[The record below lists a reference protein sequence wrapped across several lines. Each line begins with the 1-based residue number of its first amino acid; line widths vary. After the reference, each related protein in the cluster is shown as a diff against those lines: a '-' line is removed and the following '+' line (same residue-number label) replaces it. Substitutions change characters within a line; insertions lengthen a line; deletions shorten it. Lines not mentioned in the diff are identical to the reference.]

1 MRTHLSKLSV
11 LFFLLFLPSCSLFDS
26 SALRVTSELPHGVV
40 QASGVLQ
47 FEFSRSVVLPESTNI
62 WVETP
67 FIEFTPNIEGKFVWQ
82 DSSRLVFSPDAP
94 LAGDTKFKG
103 KLNTD
108 LLKKL
113 SHARSFKGDDEFSFS
128 TEPFTMKGAEFFYD
142 RIDNKRTVGVKAN
155 LEFSYTVKP
164 DDVAKC
170 LKLEIDGVQ
179 HSEFKIVSATQAKI
193 IPVEIGSLTQLE
205 KPRSISVSFSDGL
218 LSPETN
224 TRITMEKPFVYSL
237 PGLEELKIYGHEAG
251 FDGKQ
256 GTIKI
261 STSQEVEMSSV
272 RSFITISPERSYVV
286 EATDRF
292 GFVIRGDFETA
303 TSYHLMIHKGL
314 QSVLGAKTQND
325 YEADIV
331 IGDIKPSFSFVS
343 DGAYMLLS
351 GAKSIAVKTVNLAKL
366 HVQVSQIFQNN
377 IVFFL
382 DHGRSYDYG
391 YYDEDE
397 EGYHP
402 PHKYRFS
409 VGNFGR
415 LLEGKTIDIQNSRN
429 QEVTTGIDLSSYLR
443 SDYKGF
449 LLVEVSDPAQSWRS
463 TAKLISISDIGL
475 IVKQSKQ
482 ELAVFAASLED
493 NEPVAGVKI
502 ELISNNNQVMS
513 SQNTNSDGAVVFKDF
528 GTLQNDDF
536 HLKLVTATKGDDF
549 NFLNLADYRVETS
562 RFDVG
567 GKFDSEGEFDAF
579 VYGDRTL
586 YRPGEK
592 IILTGIVR
600 DLHNGL
606 PGSFP
611 VKVKMFSPLG
621 TVVSEFMRTIN
632 EEGSFEISYQT
643 DQSAPT
649 GEYRFDVSTGNDL
662 FLTSYSVSIE
672 DFVPDRIRVSMTAD
686 CAEAAPGDTINYSF
700 QALNFFGPPASG
712 RNYEFEGTFVPAPY
726 LSKHFPEF
734 RFANDGAENFSPQP
748 VVSEGKT
755 DDDGKAEESFG
766 VPKEATSSG
775 VLIARGRVGV
785 FDESG
790 RPVYQLA
797 TTVVNP
803 KEYYIGVWRKMDY
816 YVSPGTPQTLKLIA
830 VNPDDQPIKGFPAQF
845 QLFRKEWHTVL
856 RMFEKTNSLRYVS
869 EMVEVPVESRDVTLD
884 DTPTPLTFTVPPI
897 SGDYVVRV
905 SKKDDDGYN
914 EFNFYSYS
922 WATTDI
928 TSFQIDPEARVD
940 ISFNKQSYEPGEKA
954 NILFKT
960 PFDGTML
967 VTLERNR
974 VISYR
979 YLNVENNTASMEV
992 SVENDFMPNV
1002 YVSAVLF
1009 RKVKSVSI
1017 PLLVGHGFAPLF
1029 VEKKTNKLAVSISAP
1044 EKIRPRGKQKITV
1057 AVAGEKN
1064 VFVTLAAVD
1073 EGILQV
1079 KNYATP
1085 QPYSYFYARKG
1096 LETQTFD
1103 FFRDLLPEPGK
1114 KQKSSSGG
1122 SEYEAKAK
1130 RTNPVSALRFKPVAL
1145 WSGIVR
1151 TNSDGEADVAFDIP
1165 EFSGE
1170 LRLMAIAY
1178 KGGKFGSAE
1187 KSMKVADPVVVTP
1200 ALPRFASPNDVITM
1214 PLTAFNTTEKP
1225 VSVKFTISTEGP
1237 LIATQQSATLDINA
1251 NQERYVNIVL
1261 RATDQ
1266 IGKATVKVVTEAL
1279 GEKFESV
1286 TEIPVR
1292 PLSSY
1297 VTESVAGSLTG
1308 GNTVSLTLSD
1318 QYLPNGRKSY
1328 LTVSPFPVA
1337 NFAKELKYLVGYPH
1351 GCLEQTTSKAFPQ
1364 IYLRDIAVLL
1374 DPSILDR
1381 GSPTYFV
1388 NEAIT
1393 KISGMQG
1400 NDGRFSY
1407 WPGGSEYNNWA
1418 TVYATHFLVEAKKAG
1433 YSVPEATLKSALS
1446 SMATIARSKQ
1456 TMDYYV
1462 YSNHKTEII
1471 RIADKSS
1478 VYALYVLALAGQPE
1492 LSIMNFYRTAQSLL
1506 TTDTRYLLAGSFA
1519 LSGDRKSY
1527 LDLLPPQFVIE
1538 DPRRTSGEWF
1548 DSPIRANA
1556 IVLNVLLETDPGN
1569 ANIPRYMD
1577 YLSKSYETHEWYSTQ
1592 DDAFTLLAFGKAARR
1607 AGGGKFDGTITIAGN
1622 TQHYSGGNQKYDIS
1636 AVEGKVTFSLRGEGQ
1651 VYYSLITEGI
1661 RRDGYV
1667 RIEDKNLRV
1676 RREFFNRFG
1685 APVGLESIKQNS
1697 LVVVKITAT
1706 TDVDRLDNIA
1716 ITDLLPA
1723 GFEIENPRLVE
1734 SSQYDFIKD
1743 ASTPD
1748 YVDIRDDRINYYT
1761 NFKDTRERKF
1771 FYLVR
1776 AVSKGDFQYAP
1787 IAAEAMYD
1795 ANYYSASG
1803 RGVLKVVE

>member
-1 MRTHLSKLSV
+1 M
-11 LFFLLFLPSCSLFDS
+11 FDS
-26 SALRVTSELPHGVV
+26 NGLRITSELPHGVV
-40 QASGVLQ
+40 PASGVLQ
-47 FEFSRSVVLPESTNI
+47 FEFSRGVVPPESTNV

-67 FIEFTPNIEGKFVWQ
+67 FIEFTPHVEGKFVWQ
-82 DSSRLVFSPDAP
+82 DSSKLVFSPDVP
-94 LAGDTKFKG
+94 FAGDTKFKG
-103 KLNTD
+103 RFNTD
-108 LLKKL
+108 LLKQL
-113 SHARSFKGDDEFSFS
+113 SHSRSFRGDEEFSFA
-128 TEPFTMKGAEFFYD
+128 TEPFTMRGAEFFYD

-155 LEFSYTVKP
+155 LEFSYAVKP
-164 DDVAKC
+164 DDVAKY
-170 LKLEIDGVQ
+170 LKMEIDGAP
-179 HSEFKIVSATQAKI
+179 HPEFKVMSTTQAKI
-193 IPVEIGSLTQLE
+193 VPVEIGSMTQLE
-205 KPRSISVSFSDGL
+205 KARSISVSFVDGL
-218 LSPETN
+218 VSPETN
-224 TRITMEKPFVYSL
+224 THIAMEKPFVYSL
-237 PGLEELKIYGHEAG
+237 PGLEELKVYGHEAG
-251 FDGKQ
+251 FDGKE

-261 STSQEVEMSSV
+261 STSQEVDMSSV
-272 RSFITISPERSYVV
+272 KSFISLSPERSYVV

-292 GFVIRGDFETA
+292 GFLIRGNFETA
-303 TSYHLMIHKGL
+303 TSFHLMIRRGL

-325 YEADIV
+325 YEADVV

-351 GAKSIAVKTVNLAKL
+351 GAKTIAVKTVNLSKL
-366 HVQVSQIFQNN
+366 HVQVSQVFQNN
-377 IVFFL
+377 IVFFI
-382 DHGRSYDYG
+382 DHGRSYDYE
-391 YYDEDE
+391 YYDDDE

-402 PHKYRFS
+402 SHKYRFS

-429 QEVTTGIDLSSYLR
+429 QEVTTGIDLASYLR
-443 SDYKGF
+443 NDYKGF
-449 LLVEVSDPAQSWRS
+449 LLVEVSDPAQTWRS

-482 ELAVFAASLED
+482 ELAVFATSLDD
-493 NEPVAGVKI
+493 NEPLGGVKI
-502 ELISNNNQVMS
+502 DLISTSNQVMS

-567 GKFDSEGEFDAF
+567 GKFDSEGQYDAF

-592 IILTGIVR
+592 VILTGIVR

-606 PGSFP
+606 PGNFP
-611 VKVKMFSPLG
+611 IKVKMFSPLG

-686 CAEAAPGDTINYSF
+686 RTKASPADTINYAF

-726 LSKHFPEF
+726 VSKQFPEF
-734 RFANDGAENFSPQP
+734 RFANDGAANFSAQP

-755 DDDGKAEESFG
+755 DDEGKAEETFA

-797 TTVVNP
+797 TTVVHP
-803 KEYYIGVWRKMDY
+803 KDYYIGIWKKMDY
-816 YVSPGTPQTLKLIA
+816 YVSPGNPQTIKLVA
-830 VNPDDQPIKGFPAQF
+830 VNTDDQAIKGFPAQF

-856 RMFEKTNSLRYVS
+856 RMYEKTNSLRYVS
-869 EMVEVPVESRDVTLD
+869 EMREIPVEARDVTLD
-884 DTPTPLTFTVPPI
+884 DSPTPVTFTVPAI

-905 SKKDDDGYN
+905 SKKNDDA
-914 EFNFYSYS
+914 FNQFDFYSYS

-928 TSFQIDPEARVD
+928 TSFQIDPEAKVD

-967 VTLERNR
+967 VTLERNK

-979 YLNVENNTASMEV
+979 YLKAENNTASMEL
-992 SVENDFMPNV
+992 SVEDDFMPNV

-1009 RKVKSVSI
+1009 RKVKSMNI

-1029 VEKKTNKLAVSISAP
+1029 AERKSNKLAVSISAP
-1044 EKIRPRGKQKITV
+1044 EKIRPRGKQKVTV
-1057 AVAGEKN
+1057 SVAGEKN
-1064 VFVTLAAVD
+1064 VFVTIAAVD

-1103 FFRDLLPEPGK
+1103 FFRDLLPEYDK

-1122 SEYEAKAK
+1122 SDYEAKAK

-1145 WSGIVR
+1145 WSGIVK
-1151 TNSDGEADVAFDIP
+1151 TNSDGEADVTLDVP

-1178 KGGKFGSAE
+1178 KGGKFGTAE
-1187 KSMKVADPVVVTP
+1187 KPMKVADPIVVTP

-1214 PLTAFNTTEKP
+1214 PITAFNTTEKP

-1237 LIATQQSATLDINA
+1237 ILATQQSAELDVNA
-1251 NQERYVNIVL
+1251 NQEKYVNIIL
-1261 RATDQ
+1261 KATDQ

-1292 PLSSY
+1292 PLSAY
-1297 VTESVAGSLTG
+1297 VTESVAGIVTG
-1308 GNTVSLTLSD
+1308 GNTVSMTMSD
-1318 QYLPNGRKSY
+1318 KYLPNGRKSY

-1374 DPSILDR
+1374 DPTILEK

-1393 KISGMQG
+1393 KITGMQG

-1407 WPGGSEYNNWA
+1407 WPGGSEVNTWA
-1418 TVYATHFLVEAKKAG
+1418 TVYATHFLIEAKKAG
-1433 YSVPEATLKSALS
+1433 YSVPEGTLKSALS
-1446 SMATIARSKQ
+1446 AIATIARSKQ
-1456 TMDYYV
+1456 TMDYYI

-1492 LSIMNFYRTAQSLL
+1492 IPLMNFYRTAPSLL

-1519 LSGDRKSY
+1519 LNGDRKSF

-1538 DPRRTSGEWF
+1538 DPVRTSGVWF
-1548 DSPIRANA
+1548 DSPVRANA
-1556 IVLNVLLETDPGN
+1556 IVLNVLLETDPAN
-1569 ANIPRYMD
+1569 PNIPRYME
-1577 YLSKSYETHEWYSTQ
+1577 YLSKTYEGNEWYSTQ

-1607 AGGGKFDGTITIAGN
+1607 AGGGKFDGTVNIAGS
-1622 TQHYSGGNQKYDIS
+1622 TKQYSGGNQKYDIS
-1636 AVEGKVTFSLRGEGQ
+1636 AVEGKVAFSLRGEGQ

-1661 RRDGYV
+1661 RKDGSIK
-1667 RIEDKNLRV
+1667 IEDKNLRV

-1685 APVGLESIKQNS
+1685 APVSLDAVKQNS
-1697 LVVVKITAT
+1697 LVVVKITVKS
-1706 TDVDRLDNIA
+1706 DVDELENVA

-1734 SSQYDFIKD
+1734 TSQYDFIKD

-1761 NFKDTRERKF
+1761 NFSDNRERKF

-1776 AVSKGDFQYAP
+1776 AVTKGEFQYAP
-1787 IAAEAMYD
+1787 VAAEAMYD

-1803 RGVLKVVE
+1803 RGILKVVE